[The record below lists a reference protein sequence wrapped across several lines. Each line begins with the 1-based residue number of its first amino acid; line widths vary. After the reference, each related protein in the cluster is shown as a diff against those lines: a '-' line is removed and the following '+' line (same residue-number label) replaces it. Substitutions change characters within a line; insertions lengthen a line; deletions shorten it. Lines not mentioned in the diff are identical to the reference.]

1 MITDL
6 GIVEQMMHDSCG
18 RKMKISLN
26 KKETES
32 IFSSQNKIRN
42 QISLLRNIIFL
53 GETKVSKESAT
64 LAIAKVLLP
73 SPTGESTPHPIK
85 FFSSLAA
92 TKLMMQLSMIEVAV

>member
-1 MITDL
+1 MIADL

-42 QISLLRNIIFL
+42 QISLLRNIIF
-53 GETKVSKESAT
+53 SW
-64 LAIAKVLLP
+64 
-73 SPTGESTPHPIK
+73 
-85 FFSSLAA
+85 
-92 TKLMMQLSMIEVAV
+92 

>member
-42 QISLLRNIIFL
+42 QISLLRNIIF
-53 GETKVSKESAT
+53 SW
-64 LAIAKVLLP
+64 
-73 SPTGESTPHPIK
+73 
-85 FFSSLAA
+85 
-92 TKLMMQLSMIEVAV
+92 

>member
-42 QISLLRNIIFL
+42 QISNIIFL
-53 GETKVSKESAT
+53 GETEVSKESAT
-64 LAIAKVLLP
+64 L
-73 SPTGESTPHPIK
+73 
-85 FFSSLAA
+85 
-92 TKLMMQLSMIEVAV
+92 

>member
-6 GIVEQMMHDSCG
+6 GIVEQMMHDSCR
-18 RKMKISLN
+18 RKIKISLN

-64 LAIAKVLLP
+64 LAIA
-73 SPTGESTPHPIK
+73 
-85 FFSSLAA
+85 
-92 TKLMMQLSMIEVAV
+92 

>member
-53 GETKVSKESAT
+53 GKTEVSKESAT
-64 LAIAKVLLP
+64 LLLK
-73 SPTGESTPHPIK
+73 S
-85 FFSSLAA
+85 
-92 TKLMMQLSMIEVAV
+92 AVTDK